1 MLSSVELN
9 ERVRSLRTAQRL
21 SYSTVVALVIVAAF
35 WFAIILSTLL
45 ALLIAQI
52 LSGGPLTLPE
62 DAISLGLPLSLIF
75 MLTVGMSGLGSQ
87 HTLIPGQELKHSAR
101 RVARSGLIV
110 GIIAGAIFGFLWA
123 LIIRADPLLFA
134 LITGLALAPA
144 LAGFR
149 AVTHI
154 IEPAC
159 LRLVAR

>member
-9 ERVRSLRTAQRL
+9 ERVRSLRAVQRL
-21 SYSTVVALVIVAAF
+21 GYSTVIALVIVAAF
-35 WFAIILSTLL
+35 CFAIVLSIVIALLL
-45 ALLIAQI
+45 AQLL
-52 LSGGPLTLPE
+52 LGGSLTLPE

-110 GIIAGAIFGFLWA
+110 GVVSGAIFGLLWGL
-123 LIIRADPLLFA
+123 LIGAAPLLFA
-134 LITGLALAPA
+134 VIIGLSLAPA

-149 AVTHI
+149 AVAHI

>member
-9 ERVRSLRTAQRL
+9 ERVRSLGAVKRL
-21 SYSTVVALVIVAAF
+21 GYSTVVAIVIVAAF
-35 WFAIILSTLL
+35 WFAIMLSIVVGLFL
-45 ALLIAQI
+45 AQLLIG
-52 LSGGPLTLPE
+52 SPLTLPE

-87 HTLIPGQELKHSAR
+87 HTLIPGQELKSSAR
-101 RVARSGLIV
+101 RVARSGFVV
-110 GIIAGAIFGFLWA
+110 GVVCGAIFGFFWA
-123 LIIRADPLLFA
+123 LLIGADPLLFA
-134 LITGLALAPA
+134 VIVGLSLAPA

-159 LRLVAR
+159 LRLMAR